1 MDTTLSDN
9 LFSGIDL
16 LNNLISVLLRFEEV
30 RYVVITDN
38 EIMFHQIKVNA
49 KNTDVSHLLWRANPK
64 CFIEDYCY
72 VSARA

>member
-9 LFSGIDL
+9 LLSGIDL
-16 LNNLISVLLRFEEV
+16 LNNLISVLLRFQEV
-30 RYVVITDN
+30 RYAVITDN

-49 KNTDVSHLLWRANPK
+49 KNTDVLHLLWRPNPK